1 MALSV
6 DATTG
11 THIGDRK
18 EQQDRVAIIPSKR
31 VKGTALVVLAD
42 GAGGYTGGAAA
53 ASQVVTTATNLFE
66 SFSPKDETP
75 EQLLREIVLEAHT
88 VIKLNRILTEEE
100 PHSTFVALL
109 LQPDRA
115 DWGHVGDSRLYHFR
129 GAQLM
134 HRTPDHSLVEQLAR
148 EGQIKEEDRHNH
160 PNRNLLLQA
169 LGQSEVPEPSFGS
182 SAPLADGDTFL
193 LCSDGLWDYFSNAEL
208 GKILSTLPPR
218 KAAEMLVT
226 GARGRANGK
235 GDNLTLALVKLGEPQ
250 TLAKPAADE
259 WRTQVPP
266 PPLR

>member
-11 THIGDRK
+11 THVGDRK
-18 EQQDRVAIIPSKR
+18 DQQDRVAIIPSKR

-42 GAGGYTGGAAA
+42 GAGGYAGGAAA
-53 ASQVVTTATNLFE
+53 AAQVVTTATNLFE
-66 SFSPKDETP
+66 NFSPRDETP

-100 PHSTFVALL
+100 PHSTFVAMV

-134 HRTPDHSLVEQLAR
+134 HRTPDHSLVEQLTR

-169 LGQSEVPEPSFGS
+169 LGQSELPEPTFGS
-182 SAPLADGDTFL
+182 TSPLADGDTFL
-193 LCSDGLWDYFSNAEL
+193 LCSDGLWDYFPDAEL

-235 GDNLTLALVKLGEPQ
+235 GDNLTLALVKLAASAAQ
-250 TLAKPAADE
+250 AKPAGGELRSPA
-259 WRTQVPP
+259 P
-266 PPLR
+266 PPLPR

>member
-1 MALSV
+1 MALTI

-66 SFSPKDETP
+66 NFSPKDESP
-75 EQLLREIVLEAHT
+75 EQLLREIVVEAHT
-88 VIKLNRILTEEE
+88 VIKLNRLLTEEE

-109 LQPDRA
+109 LQPDRV

-129 GAQLM
+129 GAELM
-134 HRTPDHSLVEQLAR
+134 HRTPDHSLVEQLTR

-169 LGQSEVPEPSFGS
+169 LGQSEVPEPTFGS
-182 SAPLADGDTFL
+182 STPLADGDTFL
-193 LCSDGLWDYFSNAEL
+193 LCSDGLWDYFPDAEL
-208 GKILSTLPPR
+208 AKILSTLPPR

-235 GDNLTLALVKLGEPQ
+235 GDNLTLALVKLAEAPVQ
-250 TLAKPAADE
+250 AKPVADD
-259 WRTQVPP
+259 WRTQA
-266 PPLR
+266 PPLPAR